1 MRKEAA
7 EMRVA
12 GMKSGHVGAGS
23 NSVHGALSKM
33 DNSEALK
40 AMMVGREGEQ
50 RGEKRNIDQ
59 VSLICGSFFYAFNNM
74 GVLVLTCGSSILSQF
89 APHMLCLTR
98 R

>member
-12 GMKSGHVGAGS
+12 GMRGGHVGSGT

-59 VSLICGSFFYAFNNM
+59 VSQVGIIFLYSSKSVGGLV
-74 GVLVLTCGSSILSQF
+74 GVVFCLKF
-89 APHMLCLTR
+89 APHILCLTR

>member
-1 MRKEAA
+1 MQAAPSNVRKEAA

-12 GMKSGHVGAGS
+12 GMKGGHVGAGN

-50 RGEKRNIDQ
+50 RGEKRNIEQ
-59 VSLICGSFFYAFNNM
+59 VRVTRESMFCICLNM
-74 GVLVLTCGSSILSQF
+74 WEQ
-89 APHMLCLTR
+89 
-98 R
+98 

>member
-1 MRKEAA
+1 
-7 EMRVA
+7 MRVA
-12 GMKSGHVGAGS
+12 GMSGGHVGSGA

-59 VSLICGSFFYAFNNM
+59 VSERDQVMGSVELFSFEI
-74 GVLVLTCGSSILSQF
+74 VSI
-89 APHMLCLTR
+89 APHILCLTR

>member
-12 GMKSGHVGAGS
+12 GMRGGHVGSGA

-59 VSLICGSFFYAFNNM
+59 VSERDQYGTSRIVF
-74 GVLVLTCGSSILSQF
+74 V
-89 APHMLCLTR
+89 
-98 R
+98 

>member
-12 GMKSGHVGAGS
+12 GMKGGHVGSGN
-23 NSVHGALSKM
+23 NSVHGALAKM

-50 RGEKRNIDQ
+50 RGEKRNIEQ
-59 VSLICGSFFYAFNNM
+59 VSDSWEYILSYFVF
-74 GVLVLTCGSSILSQF
+74 VLTCGSSK
-89 APHMLCLTR
+89 
-98 R
+98 

>member
-1 MRKEAA
+1 
-7 EMRVA
+7 
-12 GMKSGHVGAGS
+12 MKGGHVGAGN

-59 VSLICGSFFYAFNNM
+59 VSDLSVGVFFVVFS
-74 GVLVLTCGSSILSQF
+74 VSLFTVVFVSTCGSSILSQF
-89 APHMLCLTR
+89 APHILCLTR

>member
-12 GMKSGHVGAGS
+12 GMRGGHVGSGA

-59 VSLICGSFFYAFNNM
+59 VSERVRVM
-74 GVLVLTCGSSILSQF
+74 G
-89 APHMLCLTR
+89 
-98 R
+98 

>member
-1 MRKEAA
+1 
-7 EMRVA
+7 MRVA

-59 VSLICGSFFYAFNNM
+59 VSLICGSSFMHLIIREF
-74 GVLVLTCGSSILSQF
+74 LS
-89 APHMLCLTR
+89 
-98 R
+98 

>member
-12 GMKSGHVGAGS
+12 GMKGGHVGSGN

-40 AMMVGREGEQ
+40 AMMVGREGE
-50 RGEKRNIDQ
+50 GIPKKKI
-59 VSLICGSFFYAFNNM
+59 
-74 GVLVLTCGSSILSQF
+74 T
-89 APHMLCLTR
+89 
-98 R
+98 

>member
-12 GMKSGHVGAGS
+12 GMKGGHVGSGN

-59 VSLICGSFFYAFNNM
+59 VSDL
-74 GVLVLTCGSSILSQF
+74 
-89 APHMLCLTR
+89 
-98 R
+98 

>member
-12 GMKSGHVGAGS
+12 GMKGGHVGSGN
-23 NSVHGALSKM
+23 NSVHGALAKM

-50 RGEKRNIDQ
+50 RGEKRNIEQ
-59 VSLICGSFFYAFNNM
+59 VRVTRESMFCICLNM
-74 GVLVLTCGSSILSQF
+74 WEQ
-89 APHMLCLTR
+89 
-98 R
+98 

>member
-1 MRKEAA
+1 
-7 EMRVA
+7 MRVA

-59 VSLICGSFFYAFNNM
+59 VSLICGSFSTNNM
-74 GVLVLTCGSSILSQF
+74 EFLVLTCGSSILSQF